1 MEPPRALPAANGL
14 FLAPGVGLQGATSDD
29 VARAFASCPERV
41 MPSASRSLLRDGH
54 DVSRLRDAAAMLAA
68 EFRVALAVAPAR
80 PVQAL

>member
-54 DVSRLRDAAAMLAA
+54 DVNRLRDAAAMLAA